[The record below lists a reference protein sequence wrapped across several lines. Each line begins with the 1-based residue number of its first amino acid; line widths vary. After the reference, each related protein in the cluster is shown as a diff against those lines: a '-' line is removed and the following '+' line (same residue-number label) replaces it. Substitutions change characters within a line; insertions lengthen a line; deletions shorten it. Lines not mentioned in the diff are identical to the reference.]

1 MPQTAE
7 YPAANIPGAAL
18 RFPAEQFVTL
28 PNVPVFREHK
38 TRAVDGRMLEFGMQQ
53 LQMVANRCNRR
64 IAETGDYAAYRAGN
78 NQRMLPPNRCYYE
91 KVAVIGAGVAGL
103 TAAHDLALLG
113 YRVTV
118 FERDAVPGAA
128 RRCFVNRRRRF
139 GGAVRRVA

>member
-64 IAETGDYAAYRAGN
+64 IAETGDYAAI
-78 NQRMLPPNRCYYE
+78 
-91 KVAVIGAGVAGL
+91 VIGHTPDPEQAEARDVWHNSSAGQYL
-103 TAAHDLALLG
+103 
-113 YRVTV
+113 
-118 FERDAVPGAA
+118 
-128 RRCFVNRRRRF
+128 
-139 GGAVRRVA
+139 